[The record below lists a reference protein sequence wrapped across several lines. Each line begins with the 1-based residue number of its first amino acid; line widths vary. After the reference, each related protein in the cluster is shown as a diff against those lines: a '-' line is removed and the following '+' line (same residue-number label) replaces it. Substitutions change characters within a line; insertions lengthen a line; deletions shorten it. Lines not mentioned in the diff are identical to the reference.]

1 MAAQQDSSKHGGH
14 PHFKSG
20 LTTVVTQILKTVHQQ
35 YKKKKGRRERKGEE
49 EEEQEEGRELEL
61 ELKNFYLTRIVV

>member
-49 EEEQEEGRELEL
+49 EEEEEEGRELEL